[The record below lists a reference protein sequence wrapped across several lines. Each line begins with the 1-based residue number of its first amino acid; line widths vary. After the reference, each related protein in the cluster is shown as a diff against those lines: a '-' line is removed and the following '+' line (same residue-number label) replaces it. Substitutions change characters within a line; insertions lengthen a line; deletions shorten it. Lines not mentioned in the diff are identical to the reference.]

1 MAALPQGGQPLRHD
15 IAAWVL
21 AGLAL
26 LLVLE
31 LHLLSALIAGLLVY
45 ELVHVVAPWIRA
57 MARDRNRRL
66 VAVALLA
73 VVIATALALLVAGAI
88 SFFRSDAGSVSAL
101 LQKMASIIED
111 ARARLPDWAASHLP
125 ADDAAALQTAIVDWL
140 RAHAGEISSYG
151 EAAGRVLV
159 HILIGLVIGALVSLR
174 EARAEGSMGPLARA
188 LAERAGR
195 LGEAFRRIVFA
206 QVRIS
211 ALNTVLTAIYLTLV
225 LPLADIHLPLL
236 KTMILVTFIAG
247 LLPVLG
253 NLISNTVIVVVSL
266 SFSLY
271 AAIAALVFLVA
282 IHKLEYFVNA
292 RIVGSQIRASA
303 WELLLAMLVMEAA
316 FGLPGVIAAPIY
328 YAYLKDELSSRG
340 LL

>member
-1 MAALPQGGQPLRHD
+1 MATIPDSEHPLRYD

-21 AGLAL
+21 TGLAL
-26 LLVLE
+26 FLVLR
-31 LHLLSALIAGLLVY
+31 LHLLSALIAGLLVF
-45 ELVHVVAPWIRA
+45 EAVHVVAPWIRA
-57 MARDRNRRL
+57 TARDRNRRL
-66 VAVALLA
+66 VAVGLLA
-73 VVIATALALLVAGAI
+73 AAISLLITLIVAGLI
-88 SFFRSDAGSVSAL
+88 TFFSSESGSVPAL

-111 ARARLPDWAASHLP
+111 ARARLPDWVAGHLSHDV
-125 ADDAAALQTAIVDWL
+125 AGLQAAIVEWL
-140 RAHAGEISSYG
+140 RTHASDLTGWG
-151 EAAGRVLV
+151 EAAGRVLA

-174 EARAEGSMGPLARA
+174 EADAGERTGPLARA
-188 LAERAGR
+188 LSERAAR

-206 QVRIS
+206 QIRIS
-211 ALNTVLTAIYLTLV
+211 ALNTTLTAAYLVLV
-225 LPLADIHLPLL
+225 LPMLDIHLPLL
-236 KTMILVTFIAG
+236 KTLIVITFLAG

-271 AAIAALVFLVA
+271 AAIASLVFLVA

-316 FGLPGVIAAPIY
+316 FGLPGVIAAPIF

>member
-1 MAALPQGGQPLRHD
+1 MAALPQGAHQLRHD

-21 AGLAL
+21 AGVAL

-31 LHLLSALIAGLLVY
+31 LHLLSSLIAGLLVY

-73 VVIATALALLVAGAI
+73 VIIATLLALLVAGAI

-111 ARARLPDWAASHLP
+111 ARSSLPAWIASHLP
-125 ADDAAALQTAIVDWL
+125 DDDATALQAAIVEWL
-140 RAHAGEISSYG
+140 RTHAGEISSYG

-174 EARAEGSMGPLARA
+174 EAGADSRMGPLATA
-188 LAERAGR
+188 LAGRASR

-211 ALNTVLTAIYLTLV
+211 ALNTTLTAIYLAVV
-225 LPLADIHLPLL
+225 LPLAGIHLPLM
-236 KTMILVTFIAG
+236 KTMILVTFVAG

-266 SFSLY
+266 SFSLG
-271 AAIAALVFLVA
+271 AALASLAFLIG

-303 WELLLAMLVMEAA
+303 WELLTAMLVMESA

-328 YAYLKDELSSRG
+328 YAYLKDELASRG